1 MEEVA
6 EEEFVE
12 LNASLLR
19 AVKRTIS
26 SRAAVVVPLWP
37 YELEYFAL
45 ADPALELLDTDPAL
59 EFEGRDALEDEPLED
74 EPLDAELPEA
84 PEAAAEPPALAL
96 EPVLALKALPCELV
110 VACLEAADPVELVAG
125 SGVFWWCVDMELLVV
140 ASAPGSPVCAIAS
153 PGAAPSVNAKAS
165 AVTPTITNVRVRS
178 KACEH
183 AATDVNALAA
193 LAFGWSERVCGRAY
207 EWAPGAPIT

>member
-1 MEEVA
+1 MV
-6 EEEFVE
+6 
-12 LNASLLR
+12 
-19 AVKRTIS
+19 
-26 SRAAVVVPLWP
+26 
-37 YELEYFAL
+37 
-45 ADPALELLDTDPAL
+45 
-59 EFEGRDALEDEPLED
+59 EPLED

-84 PEAAAEPPALAL
+84 PEALEADDEPPALAL
-96 EPVLALKALPCELV
+96 EALPCELV

-165 AVTPTITNVRVRS
+165 AVTPTITNVCGN
-178 KACEH
+178 AC
-183 AATDVNALAA
+183 
-193 LAFGWSERVCGRAY
+193 RRAY